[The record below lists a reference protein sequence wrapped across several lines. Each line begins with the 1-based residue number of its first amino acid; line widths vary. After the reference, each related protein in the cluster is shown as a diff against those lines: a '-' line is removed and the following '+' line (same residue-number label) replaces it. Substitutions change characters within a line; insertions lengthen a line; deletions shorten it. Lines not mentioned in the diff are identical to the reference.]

1 MTPLLTPFAWVYASL
16 VRARNARFDREA
28 AQRLRWPVVSIG
40 NLSVGGTGKTPLVI
54 CLAQLLER
62 ERFRPDVL
70 SRGYGRSSKEIERV
84 NSAGDAERFGDEPL
98 LIARTAGVP
107 VYVGPRR
114 YEAGL
119 LAEAELGGEG
129 RHVHLLDD
137 GFQHRQ
143 LARNV
148 DIVVIHR
155 SDLQQRLLPA
165 GRLREP
171 LSSLR
176 RADVIVLRQEDAE
189 LESTLRLYARKDC
202 RFWRVRRTLSL
213 PVPVKRALAF
223 CAIARPAEF
232 FAALEA
238 AGVEVVERKSFPDHH
253 RFTAAD
259 IDRLAEL
266 GRRHGCDAF
275 VTTAKDEV
283 KLEAAVRQRLN
294 TVAPLRIASLVLEL
308 EDEAAVLAQLSTK
321 IVLPPTPASR
331 GSNDSPVA
339 S

>member
-1 MTPLLTPFAWVYASL
+1 MTPLLAPIALVYASL
-16 VRARNARFDREA
+16 VRARNARFDRMTP
-28 AQRLRWPVVSIG
+28 QRLRWPVVSIG

-62 ERFRPDVL
+62 EGFRPDVL

-84 NSAGDAERFGDEPL
+84 DSAGSAERFGDEPL
-98 LIARTAGVP
+98 LIARAAGVP

-119 LAEAELGGEG
+119 LAEAELGAEG

-143 LARNV
+143 LARDV

-171 LSSLR
+171 LTSLE

-189 LESTLRLYARKDC
+189 LESALRVYAGKEC

-213 PVPVKRALAF
+213 PIPVKRALAF
-223 CAIARPAEF
+223 CAIARPSEF

-238 AGVEVVERKSFPDHH
+238 AGAEVVERKSFPDHH
-253 RFTAAD
+253 RYTAAD
-259 IDRLAEL
+259 IDRLAGL

-283 KLEAAVRQRLN
+283 KLDAAMHRRLN
-294 TVAPLRIASLVLEL
+294 AVAPLRIASLAVEL
-308 EDEAAVLAQLSTK
+308 EDEASVLAQLSAK
-321 IVLPPTPASR
+321 IVIPPAPAIR
-331 GSNDSPVA
+331 GIGA
-339 S
+339 